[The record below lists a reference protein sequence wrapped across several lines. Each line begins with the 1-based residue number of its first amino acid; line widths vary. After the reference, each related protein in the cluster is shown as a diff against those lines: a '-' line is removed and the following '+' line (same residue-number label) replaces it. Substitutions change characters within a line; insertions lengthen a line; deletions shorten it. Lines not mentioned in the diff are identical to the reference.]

1 LYKAIQQYIIKLIPY
16 IEKQK
21 DIEEKKK
28 IHERDILEFFNKN
41 KTLCAKFKNI
51 LDIHLSYIKLN
62 RPDIVGSWNYYQEF
76 EKIYKRLHT

>member
-1 LYKAIQQYIIKLIPY
+1 LIPY

-41 KTLCAKFKNI
+41 KILCAKFKNI

-62 RPDIVGSWNYYQEF
+62 RPDIVSSWNYYQEF